1 MIYFKLP
8 PSANK
13 GVESCWAGVWDICL
27 NWRNKM
33 ILNGAKYEMK
43 NGKSDELRLYQIRSP
58 CWCWDIHLRRGGRRW
73 PTIII
78 LFLTLLSTR
87 WLPTKLGALK
97 IYSFIHRPLIT
108 YFWGQNW
115 NFSKAD
121 KYPIVQT
128 WWWPIGGEEMTINV
142 ANHHILHKGK
152 WSHGLSSSARMV
164 TSSHY
169 VIICI
174 IIFGIFGIRCY
185 INIC

>member
-1 MIYFKLP
+1 MDLQWFISKLP

-13 GVESCWAGVWDICL
+13 ESCWAGVWDICL

-33 ILNGAKYEMK
+33 IWNGAKYEMK
-43 NGKSDELRLYQIRSP
+43 NKKSDELRLYQIRSP
-58 CWCWDIHLRRGGRRW
+58 CWCWDIHLRPGTGRW

-108 YFWGQNW
+108 YLWGQNW

-121 KYPIVQT
+121 KGPMVP
-128 WWWPIGGEEMTINV
+128 WPIGGTEMTINV
-142 ANHHILHKGK
+142 ANHHILYKGK
-152 WSHGLSSSARMV
+152 WSHGLSSSAIVV
-164 TSSHY
+164 TSIIMSSHHHN
-169 VIICI
+169 VIIVNLLWQ
-174 IIFGIFGIRCY
+174 G
-185 INIC
+185 N